1 MFTRRAASAAM
12 TVIVLTAL
20 TGCAQDKQAELD
32 WARAALER
40 NPQVKVLSVDTAT
53 NSIQVRVKISGEVMT
68 LTPGELAAIPVAD
81 LVTPPAPPPPPV
93 ADAAPTPPA
102 AVAPA
107 EAPAVVATEPTAEPV
122 PESAPTY
129 TVQREDGRVR
139 VSGPGISIET
149 APKTASTNTE
159 GDATRYDEPIIC
171 DGRRFLHLDNR
182 TLNIDGDALTA
193 RGGCE
198 LHITNSRITATG
210 TALTVLD
217 ATVHIS
223 NSTLQGGEGSL
234 TTSSAARVF
243 MRGNQFKGLARR
255 SADAKIQDQGGNTW
269 R

>member
-1 MFTRRAASAAM
+1 MFTRRAASTAM
-12 TVIVLTAL
+12 TVIALTAL
-20 TGCAQDKQAELD
+20 LGCAQDKQAELD

-40 NPQVKVLSVDTAT
+40 NPQVKVLSVDAAT
-53 NSIQVRVKISGEVMT
+53 NTLQVRVKISGEVMT
-68 LTPGELAAIPVAD
+68 LTPGELAAIPIAD
-81 LVTPPAPPPPPV
+81 LVALP
-93 ADAAPTPPA
+93 APTPPA
-102 AVAPA
+102 AAPA
-107 EAPAVVATEPTAEPV
+107 PTSPAAETQPETPAVAATEPSAEPA

-129 TVQREDGRVR
+129 TVQRENGRVS
-139 VSGPGISIET
+139 VSGPGVSIET
-149 APKTASTNTE
+149 APKSASTSTE
-159 GDATRYDEPIIC
+159 GDTTRYDEPIIC

-198 LHITNSRITATG
+198 LHITNSRIVATG